1 MAKPSFFGDGHNQRR
16 SDPERVVY
24 CKKLG
29 EVQDGLG
36 ASALAA
42 NDPQHNDT
50 IRILTQK
57 WLCALNG
64 VPYTG

>member
-1 MAKPSFFGDGHNQRR
+1 MAQPSFFGDGHNQRR
-16 SDPERVVY
+16 SDPKRVVY

-36 ASALAA
+36 GSALPA
-42 NDPQHNDT
+42 NNPEHNDT
-50 IRILTQK
+50 IRILLQK

-64 VPYTG
+64 IAYTG